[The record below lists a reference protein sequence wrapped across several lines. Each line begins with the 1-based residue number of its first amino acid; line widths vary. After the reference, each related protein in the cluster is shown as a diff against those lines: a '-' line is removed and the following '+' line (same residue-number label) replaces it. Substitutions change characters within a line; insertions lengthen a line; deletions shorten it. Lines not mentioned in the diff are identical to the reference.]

1 MEDYAKGIE
10 AHARIL
16 EAYARLLEG
25 YASLGGSFIQVSEFV
40 IILFKDLLVIYSC
53 RHHKHVLEDYA
64 NP

>member
-10 AHARIL
+10 VYARIL
-16 EAYARLLEG
+16 EAYARPLEG
-25 YASLGGSFIQVSEFV
+25 YASLGGVFAQVSKTCFHFCLRF
-40 IILFKDLLVIYSC
+40 IVIYPC